1 MRPEAHRNARRVAR
15 RRASRGATITE
26 YAIILFVVAVVGA
39 LGFRF
44 FGQKLGGDMGKAGA
58 NLDSPTQ
65 TTAQADSN
73 GAGGESNGNLTTSH
87 GANGGGGGGDPTS
100 SYGGPRTPTTAP
112 EGTSFAKFAMI
123 ALGIIGAGAAFFA
136 AMKGKH
142 AR

>member
-1 MRPEAHRNARRVAR
+1 MQPRAHPTARRVGGR
-15 RRASRGATITE
+15 RHTRGATVTE
-26 YAIILFVVAVVGA
+26 YAIIIFVVAVVGA

-44 FGQKLGGDMGKAGA
+44 FGQKLEGGVGKAGS

-65 TTAQADSN
+65 STAGNDSN
-73 GAGGESNGNLTTSH
+73 GAGGAGGSGGITTSH
-87 GANGGGGGGDPTS
+87 GANSGSSDPNAGFGGA
-100 SYGGPRTPTTAP
+100 RTPTVEK
-112 EGTSFAKFAMI
+112 EGTPFAKFAMI